1 MPCREG
7 QAPPARAALIAM
19 RPRPRNRPKI
29 RAKRP
34 ISASLTGPM
43 GPWGMHRPL
52 NRLLLV
58 IALGFVLLDA
68 AWIGLGDFSIDA
80 RNYGLV
86 ALLVLP
92 LAGAALWYDHRR
104 HEPNL
109 SATLGVA
116 AFLVVF
122 PAAASLLSYLA
133 LTITGPRIDAALA
146 QADLALGFHWT
157 DMMVW
162 ASEHTFLNAMLNA
175 AYLSVMPQTLLL
187 LFFLGLRGRLEQ
199 LYGLAFTLAFGATI
213 AVAVWTA
220 FPAFGAFSV
229 FDLPD
234 DVEARM
240 GLVLDADYSVILT
253 GLLEHGPGLITPTE
267 IRGLVGF
274 PSYHTLQAL
283 VLFWYAR
290 QEPWLRWPSLALN
303 LVVLVAIPVQ
313 GGHHLVDMFGG
324 IALTLMAVW
333 LSGRAVAWGKWA
345 ARPVPA
351 TFAPALATR

>member
-1 MPCREG
+1 
-7 QAPPARAALIAM
+7 
-19 RPRPRNRPKI
+19 
-29 RAKRP
+29 
-34 ISASLTGPM
+34 
-43 GPWGMHRPL
+43 MHRPL
-52 NRLLLV
+52 NRLLLA
-58 IALGFVLLDA
+58 IGLSFVLLDA
-68 AWIGLGDFSIDA
+68 AWIGLGDFAIDA

-92 LAGAALWYDHRR
+92 LAGAALWYDHYR

-116 AFLVVF
+116 SFLVVF

-133 LTITGPRIDAALA
+133 LTVTGPRIDNLLA
-146 QADLALGFHWT
+146 QADLALGFRWT
-157 DMMVW
+157 EMMLL
-162 ASEHTFLNAMLNA
+162 ASEHPFLNAVLNA

-187 LFFLGLRGRLEQ
+187 LFFLGLRGRLEA
-199 LYGLAFTLAFGATI
+199 LYGLALALAFGAII
-213 AVAVWTA
+213 AVTIWTA
-220 FPAFGAFSV
+220 FPSFGAFSV

-234 DVEARM
+234 TVEAKL
-240 GLVLDADYSVILT
+240 GLVLAADYGRILT
-253 GLLEHGPGLITPTE
+253 GMLEHGPGLITPTE

-303 LVVLVAIPVQ
+303 LVVLAAIPVQ

-324 IALTLMAVW
+324 IALTAVAVW
-333 LSGRAVAWGKWA
+333 LSGRAVAWGKRA
-345 ARPVPA
+345 ASHVPA
-351 TFAPALATR
+351 AFEAALATR